1 MPEKTS
7 ILFPKTIFHPNVT
20 DLLLFIT
27 KFVGNNKRV
36 VTSTMKKYFLSMVL
50 MALFGTAWADDL
62 AIKSAEDWAT
72 FCSSPD
78 AYANGSI
85 TLDADISVDKAFPA
99 AFTGTFDGQ
108 GHAISMDGLAAKSKF
123 ALFSSTGEG
132 AVIRN
137 FTVSGKVTSTQPF
150 AAVAVEVNG
159 PTTIENVQ
167 VSADIN
173 ASGYPLSGFV
183 VYNKSQLSM
192 KDCTF
197 SGHIKSTSNASVD
210 ISGFISSMSGE
221 SSFKFDRCAFTG
233 GIEILAGWRAGAF
246 VSTNTST
253 LVADCE
259 MNFCEMS
266 GSISQENGSERVGGF
281 IGSPNTDKSSYI

>member
-1 MPEKTS
+1 
-7 ILFPKTIFHPNVT
+7 
-20 DLLLFIT
+20 
-27 KFVGNNKRV
+27 
-36 VTSTMKKYFLSMVL
+36 
-50 MALFGTAWADDL
+50 
-62 AIKSAEDWAT
+62 
-72 FCSSPD
+72 
-78 AYANGSI
+78 
-85 TLDADISVDKAFPA
+85 
-99 AFTGTFDGQ
+99 
-108 GHAISMDGLAAKSKF
+108 MDGLAAKSKF

-197 SGHIKSTSNASVD
+197 SGDNV
-210 ISGFISSMSGE
+210 SGNDGGRCSGCRML
-221 SSFKFDRCAFTG
+221 FGCKFSR
-233 GIEILAGWRAGAF
+233 
-246 VSTNTST
+246 
-253 LVADCE
+253 LV
-259 MNFCEMS
+259 
-266 GSISQENGSERVGGF
+266 
-281 IGSPNTDKSSYI
+281 

>member
-1 MPEKTS
+1 
-7 ILFPKTIFHPNVT
+7 
-20 DLLLFIT
+20 
-27 KFVGNNKRV
+27 
-36 VTSTMKKYFLSMVL
+36 MKKYFLSMVL

-108 GHAISMDGLAAKSKF
+108 GHVISMDGLAAKSKF

-233 GIEILAGWRAGAF
+233 GIETVSYTHVPTRTRA
-246 VSTNTST
+246 
-253 LVADCE
+253 L
-259 MNFCEMS
+259 
-266 GSISQENGSERVGGF
+266 I
-281 IGSPNTDKSSYI
+281 

>member
-1 MPEKTS
+1 
-7 ILFPKTIFHPNVT
+7 
-20 DLLLFIT
+20 
-27 KFVGNNKRV
+27 
-36 VTSTMKKYFLSMVL
+36 MKKYFLSMVL

-137 FTVSGKVTSTQPF
+137 FTVSG
-150 AAVAVEVNG
+150 
-159 PTTIENVQ
+159 
-167 VSADIN
+167 
-173 ASGYPLSGFV
+173 
-183 VYNKSQLSM
+183 
-192 KDCTF
+192 
-197 SGHIKSTSNASVD
+197 
-210 ISGFISSMSGE
+210 
-221 SSFKFDRCAFTG
+221 
-233 GIEILAGWRAGAF
+233 
-246 VSTNTST
+246 
-253 LVADCE
+253 
-259 MNFCEMS
+259 
-266 GSISQENGSERVGGF
+266 
-281 IGSPNTDKSSYI
+281 